1 LFFTASAAKATTPKD
16 TRLRIN
22 SGKPMAP
29 KFSFAYLVL
38 TRLFVAIGLFV
49 TSLETGA
56 NAQTQNAAQWTV
68 KFTR

>member
-1 LFFTASAAKATTPKD
+1 
-16 TRLRIN
+16 
-22 SGKPMAP
+22 MAP